1 MLFNTKA
8 KYKKETEKEL
18 ADILGMSVNDFC
30 SILDNIYS
38 MVQTETAILS
48 GSEIDI
54 EYINAQIE
62 KNKEIISW

>member
-1 MLFNTKA
+1 MLFNAKA

-30 SILDNIYS
+30 SILDNIES

-48 GSEIDI
+48 GAEIDM
-54 EYINAQIE
+54 ESINAQIE
-62 KNKEIISW
+62 KNKEILPW